1 MLQQIFTTTIYTRDI
16 WRYSLYSGHLQPV
29 AESSLDRQSATT
41 FFLPSLYLNVTLY
54 DCKDNNHIINFALFV
69 LDSVIYVS
77 GL

>member
-1 MLQQIFTTTIYTRDI
+1 MSQQLFTHYIHTR
-16 WRYSLYSGHLQPV
+16 YLEKLPYSGHLHSV

-41 FFLPSLYLNVTLY
+41 FFRPSLYLNVTLY
-54 DCKDNNHIINFALFV
+54 DCIDNNHLINFALFV